1 MNNKIRIN
9 AAFIQRYLAVDLKSE
24 KVNKHISFME
34 YVCLPF
40 LRDLKI
46 CDIVS

>member
-9 AAFIQRYLAVDLKSE
+9 AVFIQRYLAVELKSE

-40 LRDLKI
+40 FERFKNLG
-46 CDIVS
+46 CC